1 VKLVSLIPTL
11 ETERL
16 RLRPFALDD
25 EAAVFALVSDPEIA
39 RFVRF
44 EAHRTPADTRVFLEL
59 AAAHYRRGDLFALAI
74 VLREDEQLIG
84 SCGFVGQAPERKA
97 AEMGYWLGKPH
108 WGKGYAL
115 EAARAL
121 VRFGF
126 EQMSLERIE
135 AKCYLENRAGQRV
148 IEKLGMKFEGIDCS
162 ERIKGEYPQLNMYG
176 ISRED
181 LQDGQNSPPRI
192 ARPERSRGADQLGSK

>member
-1 VKLVSLIPTL
+1 MKPAVPIPTL

-16 RLRPFALDD
+16 RLRPFTFDD

-44 EAHRTPADTRVFLEL
+44 EAHRTPAETRAFLEL
-59 AAAHYRRGDLFALAI
+59 VIEHYRRSDPFAWAI
-74 VLREDEQLIG
+74 VRREDERLIG
-84 SCGFVGQAPERKA
+84 SCGFVSKDAQRTS
-97 AEMGYWLGKPH
+97 AEIGYWLGKPY
-108 WGKGYAL
+108 WGKGYAV

-126 EQMSLERIE
+126 EQMNLERVE
-135 AKCYLENRAGQRV
+135 AKCFVENRAGQRV
-148 IEKLGMKFEGIDCS
+148 IEKLGMKFEGTDRS
-162 ERIKGEYPQLNMYG
+162 EVIKGEYPELNMYG

-181 LQDGQNSPPRI
+181 WRGKQTPDSPPRMH
-192 ARPERSRGADQLGSK
+192 ADERGSK